1 MKRSAAGLAAILTLT
16 VTIRGGS
23 QDPQERPVPRVATPA
38 LVERSAYL
46 MGTRVRL
53 LTWAD
58 SRFDGLA
65 RLEHAL
71 TTLEQT
77 EAELSTWRDDSA
89 IAVLNRSPVGS
100 PWSASPAI
108 CRMFAVLSDWQTAS
122 GGAFDPSIGRLI
134 QAWDVHGQGRIP
146 SPADLAQARA
156 SSGFRH
162 LDFDA
167 VRCTVT
173 RRADVA
179 IDVGAFGKGEA
190 LDRVEQRLGDEP
202 WMVDFGGQ
210 VSVHGVPPGRG
221 EWPVSIAHPL
231 DRQRAY
237 VEVALRAGS
246 LSTSAG
252 SERDL
257 FVNGRRIAPPPRSA
271 NRRPCGVWRLGHR
284 LAPPR
289 PRRRHHVDRV
299 VRHGP
304 GRGAPMGGI
313 ARHCRLLPG
322 SGRGPRGFD
331 AGDNRVP
338 KERAILVGDRRAL
351 TVDR

>member
-1 MKRSAAGLAAILTLT
+1 VKLRVAGVAAILTLA
-16 VTIRGGS
+16 VTIRGSS
-23 QDPQERPVPRVATPA
+23 QNPQELPVPHVAGPA

-53 LTWAD
+53 LTWDRTRAG
-58 SRFDGLA
+58 GLA

-77 EAELSTWRDDSA
+77 EGELSTWRDDSA
-89 IAVLNRSPVGS
+89 ISALNRSPVGT
-100 PWSASPAI
+100 PWPASPAI
-108 CRMFAVLSDWQTAS
+108 CHLFAALSEWQALS

-134 QAWDVHGQGRIP
+134 QAWDVHGEGRIP
-146 SPADLAQARA
+146 SREDLAHARA

-167 VRCTVT
+167 VHCTVI

-190 LDRVEQRLGDEP
+190 LDRLEQPLGDRP

-221 EWPVSIAHPL
+221 GWPVSIAHPL

-237 VEVALRAGS
+237 VEVTLRAGS

-257 FVNGRRIAPPPRSA
+257 VVHARRISHHLDPRTGGPAAFDGSVT
-271 NRRPCGVWRLGHR
+271 VWH
-284 LAPPR
+284 
-289 PRRRHHVDRV
+289 
-299 VRHGP
+299 
-304 GRGAPMGGI
+304 
-313 ARHCRLLPG
+313 
-322 SGRGPRGFD
+322 
-331 AGDNRVP
+331 
-338 KERAILVGDRRAL
+338 RRAL
-351 TVDR
+351 VADILSTALFVMGPDDGLRWAESRGIAACYLVPDGHGEVSMRATAAFRKSVLSG

>member
-1 MKRSAAGLAAILTLT
+1 MRLRVAGVAATLT
-16 VTIRGGS
+16 VAVTIRGGS
-23 QDPQERPVPRVATPA
+23 QDSQELPVPRSAGPV

-53 LTWAD
+53 LTWD
-58 SRFDGLA
+58 GSRGGGLA
-65 RLEHAL
+65 RLERAL
-71 TTLEQT
+71 ATLEET
-77 EAELSTWRDDSA
+77 EGELSTWRDDSA
-89 IAVLNRSPVGS
+89 IAALNRSPVGT
-100 PWSASPAI
+100 PWPASPAI
-108 CRMFAVLSDWQTAS
+108 CRMFAALSEWQASS

-134 QAWDVHGQGRIP
+134 QAWDLHGQGRIP
-146 SPADLAQARA
+146 SAEDLAHARA

-190 LDRVEQRLGDEP
+190 LDRLEQRLGDRP

-210 VSVHGVPPGRG
+210 VSVHGAPPGRG
-221 EWPVSIAHPL
+221 GWPVAIGHPL

-237 VEVALRAGS
+237 LEVTLRAGS

-257 FVNGRRIAPPPRSA
+257 FVGGRRITHILDPRTGGPVTS
-271 NRRPCGVWRLGHR
+271 GGSVTVWH
-284 LAPPR
+284 
-289 PRRRHHVDRV
+289 
-299 VRHGP
+299 
-304 GRGAPMGGI
+304 
-313 ARHCRLLPG
+313 
-322 SGRGPRGFD
+322 
-331 AGDNRVP
+331 
-338 KERAILVGDRRAL
+338 RRAL
-351 TVDR
+351 VADILSTALFVMGPDEGLRWADSRGIAACYLVPDRHREVSMRATAAFRRSVLSSMESPSR

>member
-1 MKRSAAGLAAILTLT
+1 MRRSAAGLAAILTLT
-16 VTIRGGS
+16 VTVRGGW

-89 IAVLNRSPVGS
+89 IAALNRSPVGS

-108 CRMFAVLSDWQTAS
+108 CRMFAVLSDWQTTS

-237 VEVALRAGS
+237 VEVGLRAGS

-257 FVNGRRIAPPPRSA
+257 FVNGRRIGHHLDPRT
-271 NRRPCGVWRLGHR
+271 GVP
-284 LAPPR
+284 A
-289 PRRRHHVDRV
+289 
-299 VRHGP
+299 
-304 GRGAPMGGI
+304 AFGGSVTVW
-313 ARHCRLLPG
+313 H
-322 SGRGPRGFD
+322 
-331 AGDNRVP
+331 
-338 KERAILVGDRRAL
+338 RRAL
-351 TVDR
+351 VADIMSTALFVMGPDEGLRWAESRGIAACYLIPDTNREVSMRATTAFRRSVLFSLETAGR